1 MGALAPP
8 RGYKR
13 LTLSVGAAQR
23 PVSTLLGPPLR
34 PQPNGAPSVRIVNGL
49 TVSGPPPNEDSA
61 KIGRKNM
68 QIKRTFI
75 QTVLTAATLGALSV
89 AASAADAP
97 KIAVDLTT
105 LTSPFWTAYNQYIVK
120 EAKAQGADL
129 LQPFNSEFDTAKQI
143 TGVKNAITLGANGLI
158 FSPFDSSAAGTI
170 LKTAAAAKV
179 AVVAVDVAPDSGPVA
194 IVVRANNVAYGE
206 KACKY
211 IGEHVAEG
219 PIVQIMGDQASINGR
234 DRGNG
239 FRDCIKKNYPKLK
252 LLEIPTKAWSGEDA
266 AAGLDTILN
275 STPDLKAIY
284 MHAGGV
290 FLAPTLQTLKRKG
303 MLHPAGEA
311 GHIVIVSNDGIPQE
325 FDAIRKGEADATV
338 SQPADLYAK
347 YGIMYLKDAI
357 AGKTFKAG
365 PTDHDS
371 TILEVAPGVLEDQL
385 SAPLVTK
392 ANVDDKAFWG
402 NNPK

>member
-1 MGALAPP
+1 MQTKRTFVLSALTAAA
-8 RGYKR
+8 
-13 LTLSVGAAQR
+13 LSA
-23 PVSTLLGPPLR
+23 
-34 PQPNGAPSVRIVNGL
+34 L
-49 TVSGPPPNEDSA
+49 TVS
-61 KIGRKNM
+61 
-68 QIKRTFI
+68 
-75 QTVLTAATLGALSV
+75 
-89 AASAADAP
+89 ASAADAP

-105 LTSPFWTAYNQYIVK
+105 LTSPFWTAYNKYIVT
-120 EAKAQGADL
+120 EAKAQGVDL

-143 TGVKNAITLGANGLI
+143 TGVKNAITLGAKGLI

-170 LKTAAAAKV
+170 LKTADSRQGGGRRGRRRARTPVRSPSSCARTTSLMARRPVNISASMWRKARSCRSWATRRRSTAAIAATV
-179 AVVAVDVAPDSGPVA
+179 SAT
-194 IVVRANNVAYGE
+194 
-206 KACKY
+206 
-211 IGEHVAEG
+211 
-219 PIVQIMGDQASINGR
+219 ASRRTI
-234 DRGNG
+234 
-239 FRDCIKKNYPKLK
+239 PKLK

-303 MLHPAGEA
+303 MLHPAGEK

-392 ANVDDKAFWG
+392 ENVDDKAFWG
-402 NNPK
+402 NNQVASSVLDDRDADA